1 MHNLKRRDFIGS
13 LICTSIGLSA
23 FSNQT
28 LAEHNPLKQ
37 FQQKLMEPIRYRA
50 DKIKQNKEM
59 QEQAREMINS
69 VQKFQ
74 EENLREE
81 IEMQKQI
88 LINMNK
94 KA

>member
-1 MHNLKRRDFIGS
+1 
-13 LICTSIGLSA
+13 
-23 FSNQT
+23 
-28 LAEHNPLKQ
+28 
-37 FQQKLMEPIRYRA
+37 MEPIRYRA

-94 KA
+94 NA

>member
-1 MHNLKRRDFIGS
+1 
-13 LICTSIGLSA
+13 
-23 FSNQT
+23 
-28 LAEHNPLKQ
+28 
-37 FQQKLMEPIRYRA
+37 MEPIRYRA

-94 KA
+94 NAQEISKNARYQA